1 MQRMTSSRRGSIACT
16 ALLVLSALV
25 AAPLVFA
32 GAPSHAAF
40 VARADAICAKPASAA
55 KAVPAPT
62 TTKELAATLGRE
74 IVIVRQVIKA
84 TLALPAP
91 ASDKPIVERA
101 MAELGQE
108 VGALREAQIDVSAN
122 YQGSALADLA
132 KASAFHASARTL
144 APSAGFW
151 RRPSRGVTIAGC
163 IATSRPPVRR
173 WRLPPGRASACGG
186 PGDSG
191 RACSWWRA

>member
-1 MQRMTSSRRGSIACT
+1 MQRMTSSRRASIACT

-32 GAPSHAAF
+32 GAPPHAAD

-91 ASDKPIVERA
+91 ASDKPIIERA

-122 YQGSALADLA
+122 YQGSALADMA

-144 APSAGFW
+144 ARQLGLK
-151 RRPSRGVTIAGC
+151 V
-163 IATSRPPVRR
+163 
-173 WRLPPGRASACGG
+173 CG
-186 PGDSG
+186 
-191 RACSWWRA
+191 A